1 MTRINE
7 DLNRLLQQDDAS
19 QSAKQAASLG
29 LKYVGFGRYVDPK
42 TNQVT
47 HIVQNERL
55 VPFNRA
61 VRSNTFKAQSAD
73 DYGTYNAAVAPEVEQ
88 LHQFMTQAYAPE
100 KYDDRELDAIY
111 AFTSGRYHDINNR
124 LASVP
129 SDVPANKI
137 ERTSPDDTMP
147 EMIASLDSAMKKNRV
162 PLDFIVY
169 TKIGPDYNIND
180 FQPGVSFK
188 FKGYRD
194 TTTNMNALLAQ
205 SQQEVG
211 ASGRNQIALMQIL
224 VKKNSK
230 GIYAADFSSNPED
243 YEFILPR
250 GTKVEILNGPSNLV
264 GSDAIS
270 GNMNLEVL
278 YFDCQVKT

>member
-19 QSAKQAASLG
+19 PSAKQAKSLG

-42 TNQVT
+42 TNQIT
-47 HIVQNERL
+47 HIVQNKKL

-61 VRSNTFKAQSAD
+61 VRTNTFKTQSAD
-73 DYGTYNAAVAPEVEQ
+73 DYGTYNQIVAPEVQQ
-88 LHQFMTQAYAPE
+88 LHQFLTQTYTPE

-111 AFTSGRYHDINNR
+111 AFTCVGYYDINNR
-124 LASVP
+124 LASIP

-147 EMIASLDSAMKKNRV
+147 EMIASLDSAMKKIRV
-162 PLDFIVY
+162 PQDFLSY
-169 TKIGPDYNIND
+169 TKLSTD
-180 FQPGVSFK
+180 FDVNNLQPGAAFK
-188 FKGYRD
+188 FRGYRD
-194 TTTNMNALLAQ
+194 TTINLNALLAQ
-205 SQQEVG
+205 SQQSVG
-211 ASGRNQIALMQIL
+211 ASGRNQIILLQML

-230 GIYAADFSSNPED
+230 GIFAADFSSNVD
-243 YEFILPR
+243 DCEFILPR
-250 GTKVEILNGPSNLV
+250 GAKVEVVNGPLNLV
-264 GSDAIS
+264 GSDANS